1 MYFYDN
7 CFSMMFLSD
16 FWLQP
21 CMNRWF
27 AEMKS
32 YQRRQAWFLCNW
44 FFYFYASWANRVS
57 KNSFRRLVYIV
68 GAHFIYCWITIL
80 YIVGAHLYLMLE
92 HIFIHCINRYP
103 CILGRLIYIIWW
115 HFYTLLLQISI
126 QLSIMALA
134 VCFMSFDCMICWSH
148 PAIYNF
154 F

>member
-57 KNSFRRLVYIV
+57 NFRRFLYII
-68 GAHFIYCWITIL
+68 GAYFIHYWNTIL

-92 HIFIHCINRYP
+92 HISIQSRYFTTHNCHMATTHNLINRTSGSMQD
-103 CILGRLIYIIWW
+103 L
-115 HFYTLLLQISI
+115 
-126 QLSIMALA
+126 
-134 VCFMSFDCMICWSH
+134 VCFTAPRHGSAPKNSCLCVARILSYCYHCF
-148 PAIYNF
+148 
-154 F
+154 

>member
-92 HIFIHCINRYP
+92 HISIHSHVH
-103 CILGRLIYIIWW
+103 IYIWICRRRWSLTLF
-115 HFYTLLLQISI
+115 FYA
-126 QLSIMALA
+126 QLSY
-134 VCFMSFDCMICWSH
+134 VHHTIC
-148 PAIYNF
+148 
-154 F
+154 